1 MSCYYPRILYSLCP
15 IVQGFSDM
23 YITHV
28 FFRIAGL
35 VVVCPYILLIG
46 IMDSMDAKKKT
57 AAGIFQQCG
66 WMKTIENQNA

>member
-1 MSCYYPRILYSLCP
+1 
-15 IVQGFSDM
+15 M

-46 IMDSMDAKKKT
+46 IMDSMDAKKK
-57 AAGIFQQCG
+57 QQLAFS
-66 WMKTIENQNA
+66 NNAVG

>member
-1 MSCYYPRILYSLCP
+1 MSCYYPRILCSLCL

-35 VVVCPYILLIG
+35 VVVCPYLLLIG
-46 IMDSMDAKKKT
+46 IMDSMDAKKK
-57 AAGIFQQCG
+57 QQLAFS
-66 WMKTIENQNA
+66 NNAVG